1 MKNKLWIHILGFI
14 ISTIILSLSII
25 IIVSLSNYIINY
37 TDENSVMSLNSA
49 IISIVVS
56 SLLAIM
62 SSVMIVVSSLTIYR
76 LNKKNNKG
84 TVKKWDYH
92 SWGL

>member
-84 TVKKWDYH
+84 TVKK
-92 SWGL
+92 

>member
-1 MKNKLWIHILGFI
+1 MRNKLWIHILGFI

-25 IIVSLSNYIINY
+25 IIVSMSNYIINY

-76 LNKKNNKG
+76 LNKTNK
-84 TVKKWDYH
+84 
-92 SWGL
+92 